1 MLNTQMLNTQIGS
14 QVLFSNYSKKGTVR
28 GRGDQKKTYGDD
40 TVNLTIEIVSYTELM
55 TSELTALQNADLQL
69 ILDVCGQRAYTCWE
83 GRGKKATERPLTMT
97 DLDNGLTSLIS
108 KREKAIANDEKSE
121 TYTYL
126 AQGVKQHNE
135 KGTTF
140 IQGILL
146 DEQVVV
152 KAPNGSAPHSKSSG
166 KVVAEKVIARILN
179 LRSRKWRQYDLSKG
193 EVTLIK

>member
-1 MLNTQMLNTQIGS
+1 MLNTQIGS
-14 QVLFSNYSKKGTVR
+14 KILLSGYTKKGVVR
-28 GRGDQKKTYGDD
+28 GRGDNKLTYGND
-40 TVNLTIEIVSYTELM
+40 TVNLTIEIASYTELM

-83 GRGKKATERPLTMT
+83 GRGKKAVERPLTMT
-97 DLDNGLTSLIS
+97 DLDNGLSSLIS
-108 KREKAIANDEKSE
+108 KREKAIANNEQDDR
-121 TYTYL
+121 YTYL

-146 DEQVVV
+146 DEQVVI
-152 KAPNGSAPHSKSSG
+152 KAENGSAPHSKSGG
-166 KVVAEKVIARILN
+166 KTVAEKVIARILN

>member
-1 MLNTQMLNTQIGS
+1 MLKTEIGS
-14 QVLFSNYSKKGTVR
+14 TVLLSGYEKKGSQR
-28 GRGDQKKTYGDD
+28 GRGDQKATYGNDV
-40 TVNLTIEIVSYTELM
+40 VNLTIEIASYTSLM
-55 TSELTALQNADLQL
+55 TEELTALQNADLQL

-83 GRGKKATERPLTMT
+83 GRGKKAVERPLTMK
-97 DLDNGLTSLIS
+97 DLDQGLISLIE
-108 KREKAIANDEKSE
+108 KRERAIANDEKSD

-140 IQGILL
+140 VQGILL
-146 DEQVVV
+146 DEQVIVP
-152 KAPNGSAPHSKSSG
+152 APNGSAPHSKSSG

-193 EVTLIK
+193 EITLIK